1 MAISLKTLPE
11 VSLMKDNILRVLDD
25 ASDYA
30 VAEGVRWY
38 DDAFALADYLARD
51 TTYARWQTA
60 GLIAVI
66 SPRLHWNLNTLY
78 PFIIMDLHA
87 TGQREVAS
95 WPSMCVTHPGRE
107 KAFRVLDGDISPV
120 MNGVK
125 VEHFYRSIM
134 GETEAVAVDTWASR
148 IALGDPSYGGGVSK
162 SVYPYFKEA
171 YCQAGEGA
179 GFEPCVAQA
188 ISWCEYRAK
197 KNLPTSLTEAAEVD
211 KVAA

>member
-1 MAISLKTLPE
+1 MSISLKTMPE
-11 VSLMKDNILRVLDD
+11 VPVMRDNILSVLER
-25 ASDYA
+25 ASENA
-30 VAEGVRWY
+30 VSEGERWY

-51 TTYARWQTA
+51 TQYARWQTA

-87 TGQREVAS
+87 SGNRDVTS

-120 MNGVK
+120 LNGVK

-134 GETEAVAVDTWASR
+134 GEKDAVAVDTWAAR

-171 YCQAGEGA
+171 YCLAGEGM

-188 ISWCEYRAK
+188 VTWCEYRARPD
-197 KNLPTSLTEAAEVD
+197 LPTSLTEVAEAD

>member
-1 MAISLKTLPE
+1 MSISLRTMPE
-11 VSLMKDNILRVLDD
+11 VAVMKDNILRVLDG
-25 ASDYA
+25 ASDHA

-51 TTYARWQTA
+51 TDYARWQTA

-87 TGQREVAS
+87 TGKRDVES
-95 WPSMCVTHPGRE
+95 WPSMCVTFSGRE

-120 MNGVK
+120 LNGVK

-134 GETEAVAVDTWASR
+134 GEKEAVAVDTWASR
-148 IALGDPSYGGGVSK
+148 IALGDPSYRGGVSK
-162 SVYPYFKEA
+162 SVYPYFMEA
-171 YCQAGEGA
+171 YSLAGETA
-179 GFEPCVAQA
+179 GFEPCVTQA
-188 ISWCEYRAK
+188 VTWCEYRAR
-197 KNLPTSLTEAAEVD
+197 KNLPTSLTEDAEPD